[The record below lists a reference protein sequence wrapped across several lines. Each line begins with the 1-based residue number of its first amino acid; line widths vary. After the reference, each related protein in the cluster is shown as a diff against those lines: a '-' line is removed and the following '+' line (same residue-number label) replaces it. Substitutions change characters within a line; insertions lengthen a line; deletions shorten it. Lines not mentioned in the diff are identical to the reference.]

1 MKINILLPSY
11 PVKMTG
17 GYKIML
23 EYANELSRK
32 GDDVMVYFVMK
43 LPYTHVRHSDLYFWL
58 KSWWFKW
65 RTPSWFVLD
74 EKVRVKSIC
83 SARDTSIRNADILFF
98 TECQLAL
105 AIENMTRNKGVK
117 INLIQGYED
126 WILPNEELLKES
138 YRKADFNV
146 VISDYLISLVE
157 HATNVRPFVCYN
169 AYHSETYH
177 VRTPIEDRNGFVVA
191 MLYHKDENKG
201 CIYGLEALRLCK
213 KNVPDLRV
221 KLFGLYLPEEEL
233 EDWIEFHY
241 NPQDLCGLYNEAA
254 IFVVPSLHE
263 GWGLT
268 ATEAMACGCALV
280 STDVDGLRVFA
291 KDNDTALLVPPRD
304 AQAMADSILEL
315 IADNQKRIKLAQ
327 RGNEYIKHFTW
338 AKAVERL
345 RTIFINT
352 LEKGHN

>member
-105 AIENMTRNKGVK
+105 AIENMTRDKGVK

-126 WILPNEELLKES
+126 WILPNEDLLKES
-138 YRKADFNV
+138 YKKADVNV

-157 HATNVRPFVCYN
+157 SATNVRPFVCYN

-191 MLYHKDENKG
+191 MLYHKDEHKG

-338 AKAVERL
+338 AKAVEQL
-345 RTIFINT
+345 RSIFLNT
-352 LEKGHN
+352 LEKG

>member
-1 MKINILLPSY
+1 
-11 PVKMTG
+11 
-17 GYKIML
+17 ML

-105 AIENMTRNKGVK
+105 AIENMTRDKGVK

>member
-105 AIENMTRNKGVK
+105 AIENMTRDKGVK

-191 MLYHKDENKG
+191 MLYHKDEHKG

-291 KDNDTALLVPPRD
+291 KDNDTALLVPPKD
-304 AQAMADSILEL
+304 AQALADRILEL
-315 IADNQKRIKLAQ
+315 IADNRKRINLAQ
-327 RGNEYIKHFTW
+327 RGNKYIKHFTW
-338 AKAVERL
+338 AKAVEQL
-345 RTIFINT
+345 RSIFLNT
-352 LEKGHN
+352 LEKG

>member
-1 MKINILLPSY
+1 
-11 PVKMTG
+11 
-17 GYKIML
+17 ML

-191 MLYHKDENKG
+191 MLYHKDEHKG

>member
-1 MKINILLPSY
+1 
-11 PVKMTG
+11 
-17 GYKIML
+17 ML

-105 AIENMTRNKGVK
+105 AIENMTRDKGVK

-169 AYHSETYH
+169 AYHSKTYH

-191 MLYHKDENKG
+191 MLYHKDEQKG

-327 RGNEYIKHFTW
+327 RGNEYIIHFTW